1 MATSISIPW
10 NDGNGNIVLT
20 YNSGQ
25 GDDTVTV
32 RSDTDNLGQDR
43 QQTISFVVQ
52 DGAIRHTI
60 VSGSGHLLRTA
71 DGHYL
76 RSLDNAMKVTVLVIQ
91 PTGMRVIVTA
101 SGHRLRTS
109 TGHILRCLPAA

>member
-1 MATSISIPW
+1 MASMSIPW

-20 YNSGQ
+20 YTGQ
-25 GDDTVTV
+25 GNNTVVVT
-32 RSDTDNLGQDR
+32 SDTDNLGYDR
-43 QQTISFVVQ
+43 QQQITFVVT

-60 VSGSGHLLRTA
+60 VSSSGHRLKTA

-76 RSLDNAMKVTVLVIQ
+76 RSLDNAMKVTVTVIQ

-101 SGHRLRTS
+101 DSHRLKTAN
-109 TGHILRCLPAA
+109 GHILRCVSAN